1 MVVLLWSVVL
11 TLKEVY
17 NYDAKP
23 DDEISK
29 SIKRQYIKVLKR
41 LVRIDMTILK
51 KKKTILGMVIAGI
64 ILGGIILG
72 LTSKDFMLR
81 LAVFSISPR
90 SAVTM
95 EYEYYKELPE
105 NYGINV

>member
-1 MVVLLWSVVL
+1 M
-11 TLKEVY
+11 
-17 NYDAKP
+17 N
-23 DDEISK
+23 
-29 SIKRQYIKVLKR
+29 
-41 LVRIDMTILK
+41 IL
-51 KKKTILGMVIAGI
+51 KKTILGMMIAFI
-64 ILGGIILG
+64 ILGVLILG

>member
-1 MVVLLWSVVL
+1 M
-11 TLKEVY
+11 
-17 NYDAKP
+17 
-23 DDEISK
+23 
-29 SIKRQYIKVLKR
+29 
-41 LVRIDMTILK
+41 M
-51 KKKTILGMVIAGI
+51 IAFI
-64 ILGGIILG
+64 ILGVLILG